1 MPEWAEVKIS
11 ADYINANSKDKKFI
25 KLFNVIKGNTA
36 VEDTNYSNFNIIAD
50 TNGKELI
57 LKLDNLTPIYVFMGM
72 SGGWK
77 YVPTT
82 EWNNT
87 KFVRLR
93 FDDETGHSLL
103 LCGGYLGPKYSINSP
118 FKGSKRGPDPVKDF
132 DAFKQNIL
140 NNIDK
145 NAFKQPIYEA
155 LLNQE
160 YFNGIGNYLRST
172 ILYYLDENPFLD
184 AKTVIQTYP
193 KVLDLCKEIPQ
204 KAYDL
209 NGGQLKDWENPFVK
223 DSTEFDNWVF
233 YQKGESLKDSNDRT
247 FWYNKKWK
255 QTP

>member
-11 ADYINANSKDKKFI
+11 ADFINQNCENKKFNS
-25 KLFNVIKGNTA
+25 FFAVEKGNNATQFALPFNDFSITA
-36 VEDTNYSNFNIIAD
+36 T
-50 TNGKELI
+50 TKGKELL
-57 LKLDNLTPIYVFMGM
+57 LKVNSVPIYIFMGM

-77 YVPTT
+77 FIKTS
-82 EWNNT
+82 EWEQT

-93 FDDETGHSLL
+93 FDNNEGDSLIL
-103 LCGGYLGPKYSINSP
+103 YGGYLGPKFSINAP
-118 FKGSKRGPDPVKDF
+118 FKGSKRGPDPVEDFDNFKKNITDNLDKKDF
-132 DAFKQNIL
+132 K
-140 NNIDK
+140 K
-145 NAFKQPIYEA
+145 PIYEV
-155 LLNQE
+155 LLNQK

-184 AKTVIQTYP
+184 AKTAIETYP
-193 KVLDLCKEIPQ
+193 KILDLCKEMPL
-204 KAYDL
+204 KAYQL
-209 NGGQLKDWENPFVK
+209 NGGQLKDWENPFAK